1 MSFVDLVAPVR
12 KLFDSSGIGEVLATT
27 RDSGK
32 TVFSTLSFGLAILA
46 AAIDASVANA
56 GVLTYKLTGT
66 LSGSLNGTSFTN
78 ASFTITADADP
89 ANFTSANFVGGLAPG
104 KYTTAVSTMIIEGF
118 ASFIITSP
126 NFGPFIVDY
135 TPVAQTPTPLIV
147 GAFGIVDVATTTAK
161 GLAASGSASGDLF
174 NGPGSIVGVFSTDSQ
189 PLQTTAG
196 NLVIVATSNNGNDPV
211 FPATFTA
218 SASAA
223 VPEPASIAIFS
234 LGALGLACRTR
245 FGSGLSKHR
254 R

>member
-1 MSFVDLVAPVR
+1 MSFVDLVIPVR
-12 KLFDSSGIGEVLATT
+12 KLFNSSSFAEVLATM
-27 RDSGK
+27 RASGK
-32 TVFSTLSFGLAILA
+32 TWFSTLVFSLAMLG
-46 AAIDASVANA
+46 AAIDTSVANA

-66 LSGSLNGTSFTN
+66 LSGSLNGISFTN

-89 ANFTSANFVGGLAPG
+89 ANFTNANFVGGSAPG
-104 KYTTAVSTMIIEGF
+104 KYTTAVSTMSIEGF

-126 NFGPFIVDY
+126 NFGPLIVDY

-147 GAFGIVDVATTTAK
+147 GAFGIVDVATTTATA
-161 GLAASGSASGDLF
+161 LAASGSSVGDIF
-174 NGPGSIVGVFSTDSQ
+174 NGPGSINGVFSTDSQ

-196 NLVIVATSNNGNDPV
+196 ILVIVETSTNGNNTV

-223 VPEPASIAIFS
+223 VPEPASIAIFA

>member
-1 MSFVDLVAPVR
+1 MSFVDLVASVR
-12 KLFDSSGIGEVLATT
+12 KLFDSSGIAEVLATM
-27 RDSGK
+27 RASGK
-32 TVFSTLSFGLAILA
+32 RGFSTLVFSLAMLG

-89 ANFTSANFVGGLAPG
+89 ANFTIANFVGGLAPG

-126 NFGPFIVDY
+126 NFGPLIVDY
-135 TPVAQTPTPLIV
+135 TPVAQTPTPLIG
-147 GAFGIVDVATTTAK
+147 GAFGIVDVATLTAT
-161 GLAASGSASGDLF
+161 GLVASGASVGDIF
-174 NGPGSIVGVFSTDSQ
+174 NGPGSINGVFSTDSQ

-196 NLVIVATSNNGNDPV
+196 NLVIVATNTNGNNTV
-211 FPATFTA
+211 FPGTFTA